1 MTCLIRY
8 DLTFI
13 NNIVRLNMKLLVKLL
28 VGLCIV
34 FMVSSCG
41 GSSTPEAAAKKY
53 IEAVYDGDADKAI
66 AMIELADK
74 DKNAPGVED
83 MVSGKMKS
91 AVAKAQEQAKQRGG
105 VKEITTQPATYTD
118 DDKTLARVTANISFN
133 DSNLQQKKYIHLI
146 KTDDGWKIKI

>member
-1 MTCLIRY
+1 
-8 DLTFI
+8 
-13 NNIVRLNMKLLVKLL
+13 MKLLVKLL
-28 VGLCIV
+28 IGLCIA

-74 DKNAPGVED
+74 DKNTPGVED
-83 MVSGKMKS
+83 MVTGKMKS

-105 VKEITTQPATYTD
+105 VKEITTQPATYD
-118 DDKTLARVTANISFN
+118 DSADKTFANVTVIINFN
-133 DSNLQQKKYIHLI
+133 DSNPPEKQYTHLI